1 MNSRFCSIDFTF
13 GSLILIAK
21 ENNSDF
27 ALVQDKFL
35 NSENFINILLDFFQK
50 NNIKI
55 ENLNLFMNEAMN
67 SRFCS
72 IDFTLG
78 SLILIAKENNS
89 DFALVKDKF
98 SNSENFIN
106 ILLDF
111 FQQNNIKIENLNF
124 FMINLGPGGFV
135 GLRNILSSI
144 KSIALVKKIKLLGF
158 NNFQILK
165 TTIVNQDFEKVALE
179 VNNRFYIKDLK
190 NCDDYYSIFT
200 VQNALE
206 KNSDK
211 IVKFSKLPK
220 YTSKNLQYILDN
232 KLFIDSKL
240 FPIYENM

>member
-1 MNSRFCSIDFTF
+1 
-13 GSLILIAK
+13 
-21 ENNSDF
+21 
-27 ALVQDKFL
+27 
-35 NSENFINILLDFFQK
+35 
-50 NNIKI
+50 
-55 ENLNLFMNEAMN
+55 MNEAIS

-89 DFALVKDKF
+89 EFALVKDKF

-106 ILLDF
+106 IFLDF
-111 FQQNNIKIENLNF
+111 FKENNLKIENLDL

-144 KSIALVKKIKLLGF
+144 KTIALVKNIKILGF

-165 TTIVNQDFEKVALE
+165 TATFDQDYEKVAIE

-190 NCDDYYSIFT
+190 NCDNYYSKFT
-200 VQNALE
+200 VQNSLE
-206 KNSDK
+206 KSSDK

-240 FPIYENM
+240 FPIYDNM

>member
-1 MNSRFCSIDFTF
+1 
-13 GSLILIAK
+13 
-21 ENNSDF
+21 
-27 ALVQDKFL
+27 
-35 NSENFINILLDFFQK
+35 
-50 NNIKI
+50 
-55 ENLNLFMNEAMN
+55 MNEAMN

-98 SNSENFIN
+98 LNSENFIN

-144 KSIALVKKIKLLGF
+144 KSIALVKNIKVLGF

-165 TTIVNQDFEKVALE
+165 TTITNQDHEKVAIE
-179 VNNRFYIKDLK
+179 INNRFYVKDLK
-190 NCDDYYSIFT
+190 NCDDYYSKFT
-200 VQNALE
+200 LQNALE

-211 IVKFSKLPK
+211 IVKFSKLPE

>member
-1 MNSRFCSIDFTF
+1 
-13 GSLILIAK
+13 
-21 ENNSDF
+21 
-27 ALVQDKFL
+27 
-35 NSENFINILLDFFQK
+35 
-50 NNIKI
+50 
-55 ENLNLFMNEAMN
+55 MNETIN
-67 SRFCS
+67 SSFCS

-78 SLILIAKENNS
+78 SLILIVKENNS
-89 DFALVKDKF
+89 DFVLVKDKF

-144 KSIALVKKIKLLGF
+144 KSIALVKKIKILGF

-165 TTIVNQDFEKVALE
+165 TAIVNQDFEKVALE

-190 NCDDYYSIFT
+190 NCDEFYSNFT
-200 VQNALE
+200 VQNSLE
-206 KNSDK
+206 ENSSN

-232 KLFIDSKL
+232 KLFIDSKI
-240 FPIYENM
+240 FPIYENI

>member
-1 MNSRFCSIDFTF
+1 MN
-13 GSLILIAK
+13 G
-21 ENNSDF
+21 
-27 ALVQDKFL
+27 
-35 NSENFINILLDFFQK
+35 
-50 NNIKI
+50 
-55 ENLNLFMNEAMN
+55 AMN
-67 SRFCS
+67 SSFCS
-72 IDFTLG
+72 VDFTLG

-98 SNSENFIN
+98 LNSENFIN

-111 FQQNNIKIENLNF
+111 FKQNNLKLEDLNF

-144 KSIALVKKIKLLGF
+144 KSIALVKKIKVLGF

-165 TTIVNQDFEKVALE
+165 TTIANQNYKKVALE
-179 VNNRFYIKDLK
+179 VNNRFFIKDLK
-190 NCDDYYSIFT
+190 NCDDYYSKFT

-206 KNSDK
+206 KKSDK
-211 IVKFSKLPK
+211 IVKFSKLPE
-220 YTSKNLQYILDN
+220 YTSQNLQYILDN

>member
-1 MNSRFCSIDFTF
+1 MN
-13 GSLILIAK
+13 G
-21 ENNSDF
+21 
-27 ALVQDKFL
+27 
-35 NSENFINILLDFFQK
+35 
-50 NNIKI
+50 
-55 ENLNLFMNEAMN
+55 AMN

-72 IDFTLG
+72 VDFTLG

-89 DFALVKDKF
+89 DFALVRDKF
-98 SNSENFIN
+98 TNSENFIN

-135 GLRNILSSI
+135 GLRNILSTI
-144 KSIALVKKIKLLGF
+144 KSIVLVKKIKLLGF

-165 TTIVNQDFEKVALE
+165 TTKVNQDFEKVALE

-190 NCDDYYSIFT
+190 NCDDYYSKFT
-200 VQNALE
+200 VQNTLE

>member
-1 MNSRFCSIDFTF
+1 
-13 GSLILIAK
+13 
-21 ENNSDF
+21 
-27 ALVQDKFL
+27 
-35 NSENFINILLDFFQK
+35 
-50 NNIKI
+50 
-55 ENLNLFMNEAMN
+55 MNEAMN

-98 SNSENFIN
+98 LNSENFIN

-111 FQQNNIKIENLNF
+111 FQQNNIKIENLNYL
-124 FMINLGPGGFV
+124 MINLGPGGFV

-144 KSIALVKKIKLLGF
+144 TSIALVNIIYVLGF

-165 TTIVNQDFEKVALE
+165 TTISNQDYEKVAIE
-179 VNNRFYIKDLK
+179 INNRFYVKDLK
-190 NCDDYYSIFT
+190 NCDDYYSKFT
-200 VQNALE
+200 LLNALE
-206 KNSDK
+206 KNTGK

>member
-1 MNSRFCSIDFTF
+1 MNGAMNSRFCSIDFTL

-35 NSENFINILLDFFQK
+35 NSENFINILLNFFQK
-50 NNIKI
+50 
-55 ENLNLFMNEAMN
+55 
-67 SRFCS
+67 
-72 IDFTLG
+72 
-78 SLILIAKENNS
+78 
-89 DFALVKDKF
+89 
-98 SNSENFIN
+98 
-106 ILLDF
+106 
-111 FQQNNIKIENLNF
+111 NNIKIENLNF

-144 KSIALVKKIKLLGF
+144 KSIALVKKIKVLGF

-165 TTIVNQDFEKVALE
+165 TTITNQDYEKVALE
-179 VNNRFYIKDLK
+179 LNNRFYIKYLK
-190 NCDDYYSIFT
+190 NCDDYYSKFT
-200 VQNALE
+200 VQNTFE
-206 KNSDK
+206 KKSDK

>member
-1 MNSRFCSIDFTF
+1 MN
-13 GSLILIAK
+13 G
-21 ENNSDF
+21 
-27 ALVQDKFL
+27 
-35 NSENFINILLDFFQK
+35 
-50 NNIKI
+50 
-55 ENLNLFMNEAMN
+55 AMN

-78 SLILIAKENNS
+78 CLILIVKENNS
-89 DFALVKDKF
+89 DFTLVKDKF

-111 FQQNNIKIENLNF
+111 FKQNNLKLEDLNF

-144 KSIALVKKIKLLGF
+144 KSIALVKKIKVLGF

-165 TTIVNQDFEKVALE
+165 STINDQDYEKVALE
-179 VNNRFYIKDLK
+179 VNNRFYLKDIK
-190 NCDDYYSIFT
+190 NCDDYYSKFT
-200 VQNALE
+200 VQNVLE

-240 FPIYENM
+240 FPIYENI

>member
-1 MNSRFCSIDFTF
+1 
-13 GSLILIAK
+13 
-21 ENNSDF
+21 
-27 ALVQDKFL
+27 
-35 NSENFINILLDFFQK
+35 
-50 NNIKI
+50 
-55 ENLNLFMNEAMN
+55 MNEAMN

-98 SNSENFIN
+98 LNSENFIN

-144 KSIALVKKIKLLGF
+144 KSIALVKKIKILGF

-179 VNNRFYIKDLK
+179 VNNRFYIKE
-190 NCDDYYSIFT
+190 YIIRG
-200 VQNALE
+200 
-206 KNSDK
+206 KNSFTTHPL
-211 IVKFSKLPK
+211 II
-220 YTSKNLQYILDN
+220 TN
-232 KLFIDSKL
+232 KLNGRNIYFFKIKL
-240 FPIYENM
+240 SPFFCTI

>member
-1 MNSRFCSIDFTF
+1 MN
-13 GSLILIAK
+13 G
-21 ENNSDF
+21 
-27 ALVQDKFL
+27 
-35 NSENFINILLDFFQK
+35 
-50 NNIKI
+50 
-55 ENLNLFMNEAMN
+55 AMN
-67 SRFCS
+67 SSFCS
-72 IDFTLG
+72 VDFTLG

-89 DFALVKDKF
+89 DFTLVQDKF
-98 SNSENFIN
+98 LNSENFIN

-111 FQQNNIKIENLNF
+111 FQQNNIKIENLDF

-144 KSIALVKKIKLLGF
+144 KSVSLVKKIKVLGF

-165 TTIVNQDFEKVALE
+165 TTITNQDYEKVVLE
-179 VNNRFYIKDLK
+179 LNNRFYIKDLK
-190 NCDDYYSIFT
+190 NCDDYYSKFT

-206 KNSDK
+206 KNSGK

>member
-1 MNSRFCSIDFTF
+1 
-13 GSLILIAK
+13 
-21 ENNSDF
+21 
-27 ALVQDKFL
+27 
-35 NSENFINILLDFFQK
+35 
-50 NNIKI
+50 
-55 ENLNLFMNEAMN
+55 MNEAMN

-98 SNSENFIN
+98 LNSENFIN

-111 FQQNNIKIENLNF
+111 FKQNNLKLEDLNF

-144 KSIALVKKIKLLGF
+144 KSIALVKKIKVLGF

-165 TTIVNQDFEKVALE
+165 STINDQDYEKVALE
-179 VNNRFYIKDLK
+179 VNNRFYLKDIK
-190 NCDDYYSIFT
+190 NCDDYYSKFT
-200 VQNALE
+200 VQNVLE

-240 FPIYENM
+240 FPIYENI

>member
-1 MNSRFCSIDFTF
+1 
-13 GSLILIAK
+13 
-21 ENNSDF
+21 
-27 ALVQDKFL
+27 
-35 NSENFINILLDFFQK
+35 
-50 NNIKI
+50 
-55 ENLNLFMNEAMN
+55 MNEAMN

-78 SLILIAKENNS
+78 CLILIAKENNS
-89 DFALVKDKF
+89 DFTLVKDKF

-111 FQQNNIKIENLNF
+111 FKENNLNIDNLNF

-144 KSIALVKKIKLLGF
+144 KSIALTKAIKVFGF

-165 TTIVNQDFEKVALE
+165 TAIANQGYEKVALE

-190 NCDDYYSIFT
+190 DCDNYYSKFT
-200 VQNALE
+200 VQNSLE

-232 KLFIDSKL
+232 KLFIDNKL
-240 FPIYENM
+240 FPIYENI